1 MYLWKEILEEKGY
14 KADVQEPDIAN
25 TFTGVADSRSTSTW
39 TPGCRPRTRLEIAFT
54 WYEPAERNLRVPTYV
69 KDVDTITDLK
79 AHASEFGGWIVGIE
93 AGSGLT
99 LLTPENVMPNHKL
112 TGRLPA
118 HREQH
123 LRHALPAVDHHQGET
138 HRGRPAADALGLRQ
152 APPEGPQGHEGRL
165 EASPTRFR
173 PSPPRVPPTPTPNW
187 PGSSSTSSSP
197 RTSWAASNSGSE
209 KGRRHEQEA
218 AKEWMAQNRNKA
230 VVDSWLK

>member
-152 APPEGPQGHEGRL
+152 APLKVLKDTKGALRQARQGSGRRL
-165 EASPTRFR
+165 QGFLRR
-173 PSPPRVPPTPTPNW
+173 PPRTGRAARALQAHLGPVGQPRTPDPRRAGGTSRKQPRNGW
-187 PGSSSTSSSP
+187 PRTGTRRSSTP
-197 RTSWAASNSGSE
+197 G
-209 KGRRHEQEA
+209 
-218 AKEWMAQNRNKA
+218 
-230 VVDSWLK
+230 